1 MAQSL
6 RSTFAL
12 ALVVPV
18 ALAMASLAGCG
29 SPQKPAV
36 FATSAKID
44 TGVDTVART
53 LATEG
58 FSTSHVDRQA
68 GIVHTEWKD
77 TGFLYGQVQQ
87 RNATIVRR
95 FTVVLAPQ
103 GEGSQVTVRMDVKR
117 CAQGGFSIDGAE
129 VRGPCEETDVVPE
142 KMQEELDMLGGKVRS
157 ALSTSASAPPAEGAP
172 APGPVS
178 NNSQQL

>member
-1 MAQSL
+1 MTHSL
-6 RSTFAL
+6 RLRFAL
-12 ALVVPV
+12 PAVL
-18 ALAMASLAGCG
+18 ALASLVGCG

-44 TGVDTVART
+44 TGVDAVARA

-58 FSTSHVDRQA
+58 YAASHIDRQA

-117 CAQGGFSIDGAE
+117 CAQGGFSIDGAD
-129 VRGPCEETDVVPE
+129 VRGPCEETEIVPE
-142 KMQEELDMLGGKVRS
+142 KMQEELDILGGKVRT
-157 ALSTSASAPPAEGAP
+157 ALSASASPSPTEAAP
-172 APGPVS
+172 APGAVS

>member
-1 MAQSL
+1 MTQSL
-6 RSTFAL
+6 RSL
-12 ALVVPV
+12 RSIC
-18 ALAMASLAGCG
+18 SLAFAVATLVGCG

-53 LATEG
+53 LASEG
-58 FSTSHVDRQA
+58 YSTAHVDRQA

-87 RNATIVRR
+87 RNATLVRR

-103 GEGSQVTVRMDVKR
+103 GEGSQVTVRMDLKR

-129 VRGPCEETDVVPE
+129 VRGPCEEAELVPE
-142 KMQEELDMLGGKVRS
+142 KMQEELDLLGGKVRT
-157 ALSTSASAPPAEGAP
+157 ALSAPVAAP
-172 APGPVS
+172 ADGTPAPVS
-178 NNSQQL
+178 SNSTQL